1 MGADAL
7 RFVLGLVLVKICT
20 KYIYH
25 IAFFCHEN
33 TWSEHIIVSNVA
45 VDALNTLLLMSLA
58 IMAIFETLTDDHDL
72 LRNQLA
78 KILDLPDSANVE
90 RQQCFE
96 ALKETLNSHTLAEE
110 EIVYSRLLPV
120 EHLESEVREGIEEH
134 RLSNQL
140 LVELNSLD
148 VTHPQWVA
156 KVKALKDLLTHHLKE
171 EEEELFA
178 EGRKIFDSEGQKEL
192 TVLYLQKKEET
203 IKENS
208 LIEETPLEA
217 ELQK

>member
-1 MGADAL
+1 
-7 RFVLGLVLVKICT
+7 
-20 KYIYH
+20 
-25 IAFFCHEN
+25 
-33 TWSEHIIVSNVA
+33 
-45 VDALNTLLLMSLA
+45 
-58 IMAIFETLTDDHDL
+58 MAIFETLKDEHDL
-72 LRNQLA
+72 LRNQLT
-78 KILDLPDSANVE
+78 KILDLPSSAKVE
-90 RQQCFE
+90 RQGYFE
-96 ALKETLNSHTLAEE
+96 ELKKTLNSHTLAEE
-110 EIVYSRLLPV
+110 EILYENLLPV

-140 LVELNSLD
+140 LVELNNLD
-148 VTHPQWVA
+148 VTHPQWEA

-178 EGRKIFDSEGQKEL
+178 EGRKIFDSEGQEEL

-203 IKENS
+203 IKEDS

>member
-1 MGADAL
+1 M
-7 RFVLGLVLVKICT
+7 
-20 KYIYH
+20 
-25 IAFFCHEN
+25 
-33 TWSEHIIVSNVA
+33 
-45 VDALNTLLLMSLA
+45 
-58 IMAIFETLTDDHDL
+58 
-72 LRNQLA
+72 
-78 KILDLPDSANVE
+78 
-90 RQQCFE
+90 
-96 ALKETLNSHTLAEE
+96 
-110 EIVYSRLLPV
+110 
-120 EHLESEVREGIEEH
+120 REGIEEH

-140 LVELNSLD
+140 LVELNSLN

-178 EGRKIFDSEGQKEL
+178 EGRKIFDSEGQEEL

-203 IKENS
+203 IKEDS